1 MQDKEIVELVDN
13 PTTFNYAISC
23 AAFEFN
29 LKNKP
34 RILLVDYQ
42 KNAGHDVQK
51 RLPAGRFQI
60 QDLITAVESFINDL
74 YMKENGR
81 RNLSL
86 EFFLNEAD
94 TLYKRYLPL
103 AVAAKNDNELNSAF
117 NDFTEKLLIKF
128 QGCQIDMPEFKAILK
143 QTHLNTV
150 IHELREETDAKE
162 IGKIYLSSCS
172 CNLNG
177 HYKIGFTSTE
187 VKAPESHT
195 GSSDE
200 KILKSY
206 WEEIDEN
213 TSKIIFGGHY
223 SKFQA
228 GMGQIIRLGIH
239 PNSLELSKFFLAN
252 S

>member
-1 MQDKEIVELVDN
+1 MADKEIVELVEN

-34 RILLVDYQ
+34 RVLLVDYQ
-42 KNAGHDVQK
+42 KNAGREVQK

-60 QDLITAVESFINDL
+60 QDLILAVDMHLKNLLEN
-74 YMKENGR
+74 ENGR
-81 RNLSL
+81 RIQSL
-86 EFFLNEAD
+86 EFFWDDAD
-94 TLYKRYLPL
+94 TLYKRYKPL
-103 AVAAKNDNELNSAF
+103 ADTAKNDDEVNTLF
-117 NDFTEKLLIKF
+117 NDFTANLLIKF
-128 QGCQIDMPEFKAILK
+128 QSCKIDAPEFKAILK

-150 IHELREETDAKE
+150 IRELREETDAKE
-162 IGKIYLSSCS
+162 VGKIYLSSCS
-172 CNLNG
+172 YNEKG

-187 VKAPESHT
+187 VKAPEFHE

-200 KILKSY
+200 KVLKSY
-206 WEEIDEN
+206 WEDIDEN
-213 TSKIIFGGHY
+213 TSKTIFGGHY

-228 GMGQIIRLGIH
+228 GMGQIIRLGLH

-252 S
+252 N